1 MNLPADTVVIAEDML
16 VKIDWER
23 EEAAVTG
30 QMVVYSAMVLVVKI
44 VCTASVPSAE
54 MAEVSVAA
62 GQFVIVGAHEMTV
75 LTWVAATV
83 IVVRDTLAN
92 GPEPAPAALMDAAG
106 GIAELLPAPAF
117 VVPEVP
123 FAEA

>member
-1 MNLPADTVVIAEDML
+1 ML

-30 QMVVYSAMVLVVKI
+30 QMVVYSAMVLVVRI
-44 VCTASVPSAE
+44 VCTASVPKAE
-54 MAEVSVAA
+54 IAEVSVAA
-62 GQFVIVGAHEMTV
+62 GQFVIVGAHEITV

-83 IVVRDTLAN
+83 MVVRDALVN
-92 GPEPAPAALMDAAG
+92 GADPAPAALMDAAG
-106 GIAELLPAPAF
+106 GRAVLLPAAPAF

-123 FAEA
+123 FEEA